1 MLSEPLAK
9 TYPAVF
15 QPEEGGGFFIKFPD
29 IQGAYT
35 GINEDDISYGLA
47 MAEEALGMVLADYI
61 EHEDPLPKPTP
72 IKEIEVDNDAFTT
85 LIRVDVAKYLKDTE
99 LIKKT
104 LTIPKWADTLGKRAG
119 MNFSV
124 LLTESIA
131 DKANDILLSNK
142 SEK

>member
-9 TYPAVF
+9 TYPAIF
-15 QPEEGGGFFIKFPD
+15 KPEEDGGYFIEFPD

-35 GINEDDISYGLA
+35 GINENDISYGIA
-47 MAEEALGMVLADYI
+47 MAEEVLGMVLADYI
-61 EHEDPLPKPTP
+61 EHGDSLPEPTP
-72 IKEIEVDNDAFTT
+72 INQISIETDSFTT

-104 LTIPKWADTLGKRAG
+104 LTIPRWADTLGKRAG
-119 MNFSV
+119 INFSV

-131 DKANDILLSNK
+131 NKADDILHPRK
-142 SEK
+142 K